1 MISFRMFGLVVFLT
15 LGFAGRFALAA
26 GDVANGEK
34 VFNQCKVCHSI
45 VEGKN
50 GVGPSLFRVVGRTSG
65 SVAGYKYSDA
75 MAKAN
80 IIWDEKNLDAY
91 IKDPKAVVPGG
102 KMPFAGL
109 KKDQDREDVIAFL
122 KAKAQ

>member
-1 MISFRMFGLVVFLT
+1 MIWLRMFGLVVFVT
-15 LGFAGRFALAA
+15 LSFAGRFALAA
-26 GDVANGEK
+26 GDAANGEK

-50 GVGPSLFRVVGRTSG
+50 GVGPSLFRVVGRKSG

-75 MAKAN
+75 IAKAN
-80 IIWDEKNLDAY
+80 ISWDEKNLDAY

>member
-1 MISFRMFGLVVFLT
+1 MISFRMLVFVVSLA
-15 LGFAGRFALAA
+15 LGFAGRIALAA
-26 GDVANGEK
+26 GDAANGEK
-34 VFNQCKVCHSI
+34 MFNQCKVCHSI

-50 GVGPSLFRVVGRTSG
+50 GVGPSLFRVVGRKSG
-65 SVAGYKYSDA
+65 TVAGYKYSDA

-91 IKDPKAVVPGG
+91 LTDPKAVVPGD

-109 KKDQDREDVIAFL
+109 KKDQDRDDVIAFL

>member
-1 MISFRMFGLVVFLT
+1 MISFRMFVPVVILT
-15 LGFAGRFALAA
+15 VSVAGRFALAA
-26 GDVANGEK
+26 GDAANGEK
-34 VFNQCKVCHSI
+34 LFNQCKVCHST

>member
-1 MISFRMFGLVVFLT
+1 MIWFRMFGLVVFVT
-15 LGFAGRFALAA
+15 LSFAGRFALAA
-26 GDVANGEK
+26 GDAANGEK

-50 GVGPSLFRVVGRTSG
+50 GVGPSLFGVVGRKSG

-75 MAKAN
+75 IAKAN
-80 IIWDEKNLDAY
+80 ISWDEKNLDAY

>member
-1 MISFRMFGLVVFLT
+1 MIWFRMFGLVVFVT
-15 LGFAGRFALAA
+15 LSFAGRFALAV
-26 GDVANGEK
+26 GDAVNGEK

-50 GVGPSLFRVVGRTSG
+50 GVGPSLFRVVGRKSG

-75 MAKAN
+75 IAKAN
-80 IIWDEKNLDAY
+80 ISWDEKNLDAY

>member
-1 MISFRMFGLVVFLT
+1 MILSRIIVFVVFVT
-15 LGFAGRFALAA
+15 LSFAGRFALAA
-26 GDVANGEK
+26 GDAVNGEK

-50 GVGPSLFRVVGRTSG
+50 GVGPSLFRVVGRKSG

-75 MAKAN
+75 IAKAN
-80 IIWDEKNLDAY
+80 ISWDEKNLDAY